1 MQRSHLVPKFMLA
14 SKLMPTANLY
24 SIVLATLAFFLNAWP
39 VTASAVQASDRS
51 EKDEFFEKKVRPILA
66 ERCWGCHSAEAGDSK
81 GGLRLDHGTLIRQG
95 GDSGPAVIAGN
106 PDESLIFQAVNYQGY
121 EMPPDGKIPASE
133 IEILKTWIAGGA
145 TWPDEP
151 VPEGISEEESF
162 DLAARKASHWVWR
175 ELSNVTPPVIDP
187 SKDDW
192 SQSDIDRFIL
202 KKLLNEGL
210 RPNGQA
216 DRRTLVRRLYL
227 DLIGTPPNVDDLE
240 RIVNSQ
246 APDWYAD
253 LVDDLLANPQ
263 FGVRWA
269 RHWLDL
275 VRFAQSR
282 GHEFDEDTPATEPYR
297 DYVVRALNS
306 DVPYDQFLI
315 EHIAG
320 DLVKSPR
327 LNPEFLWNE
336 SILGTGFWH
345 LGEWVHSPVDARKD
359 ETDRFDN
366 MVDVFSK
373 TFLGMTVA
381 CARCHDHKFDA
392 ISQEDY
398 YAIYGYLQ
406 SSDYRLFRFETD
418 SKHRELAEQLWAL
431 RGPMESRT
439 FSDIKQLSASIQT
452 SLQQLDPNAPRAQE
466 LAKKVSQDLA
476 ITKSLLP
483 FDDPRVHYDARNAE
497 NPLWTS
503 DSVIYGRKSTPAL
516 SVSLTTLGDT
526 PKWSVHRF
534 EEGYR
539 DPFWNPMVQESPGVN
554 RQNRYSQVQEAGKI
568 LPTAKFRLESG
579 KLSYLVRGSF
589 RSFACIDSH
598 RLIAGP
604 LHGETILDN
613 GGPDNEYRW
622 VTHSLDRYRGKT
634 VHLEFS
640 PLQDKSFAIVQ
651 VIDGPAPAVTPTPLE
666 PSGITA
672 LLARASEALNQW
684 VNTPDFPSH
693 TDLTL
698 EQRVLAASVLD
709 TVLPSMQDWI
719 SSDNN
724 NEQLAKQRLE
734 LTATEWANQERQ
746 LAKTVPWS
754 SKLALAMR
762 DGAGIN
768 DHLLIRG
775 NPNRPGPEVPRRN
788 LEALGGKEKP
798 HLGFGSG
805 RLDLALDLV
814 AAESPLASRVA
825 ANRIWHHL
833 LGRGLAPSTDDFG
846 VLGVPPT
853 HPELLDYL
861 ATDFVSHRW
870 SIKHLIRS
878 ICLSSTYQ
886 QDSRESE
893 LAKAHD
899 PSNVLLSHA
908 RVRRLEAEAIRD
920 TMLAVTGQIDLR
932 WMPDNAPSVPVHLTE
947 FLEGRGRPGR
957 NGPLDGMGKRSL
969 YLEIRR
975 NFLNP
980 MMTTF
985 DTPTPFS
992 TMGRRNVSN
1001 VPAQSLILLND
1012 PLVHQLAD
1020 KWSQQILKSHESD
1033 RERVRSMTLSA
1044 LSREPTP
1051 SEMDLIL
1058 AFLQSADFQSP
1069 ADAYRSLAH
1078 MILNNKEILF
1088 RF

>member
-1 MQRSHLVPKFMLA
+1 MQRSYLVPKSMFAPRLTLA
-14 SKLMPTANLY
+14 AFAHSAVLAA
-24 SIVLATLAFFLNAWP
+24 IVLFSNTWLLPAN
-39 VTASAVQASDRS
+39 AVQTPGRS
-51 EKDEFFEKKVRPILA
+51 ETEEFFEKKVRPILA

-81 GGLRLDHGTLIRQG
+81 GGLRLDHGTLIGQG
-95 GDSGPAVIAGN
+95 GDSGPAVVAGN
-106 PDESLIFQAVNYQGY
+106 PEDSLIFQAVNYQGY

-133 IEILKTWIAGGA
+133 IEILRSWIANGA

-151 VPEGISEEESF
+151 VPEGTGEKEAF

-175 ELSNVTPPVIDP
+175 ERSHASPPAIDP
-187 SKDDW
+187 SEDNW
-192 SQSDIDRFIL
+192 SQSDIDRFVL
-202 KKLLNEGL
+202 KKLLDEGL
-210 RPNGQA
+210 RPNSQA

-227 DLIGTPPNVDDLE
+227 DLIGTPPSVDELE
-240 RIVNSQ
+240 RIVQSQ
-246 APDWYAD
+246 DPEWYAD
-253 LVDDLLANPQ
+253 LVDDLLGNPQ

-297 DYVVRALNS
+297 DYVVRALNA

-320 DLVKSPR
+320 DLLESPR
-327 LNPEFLWNE
+327 LHPEFSWNE

-418 SKHRELAEQLWAL
+418 SKHRKLAKELWAL
-431 RGPMESRT
+431 REPLAARAA
-439 FSDIKQLSASIQT
+439 SDIKQLVPSIQS
-452 SLQQLDPNAPRAQE
+452 SLQQLDPNASRSQE
-466 LAKKVSQDLA
+466 LAKKVAQDLA
-476 ITKSLLP
+476 IAKSVLP
-483 FDDPRVHYDARNAE
+483 LEDPRVRYDARNSE

-503 DSVIYGRKSTPAL
+503 DSVIYGRRSAPAL
-516 SVSLTTLGDT
+516 SVSLATQGET

-568 LPTAKFRLESG
+568 LPTPKFRIESG

-589 RSFACIDSH
+589 RAFACIDSH

-613 GGPDNEYRW
+613 GGSDSEYRW
-622 VTHSLDRYRGKT
+622 VTHSLDRYRGKI

-640 PLQDKSFAIVQ
+640 PLQDKPFAIVQ
-651 VIDGPAPAVTPTPLE
+651 VIDGPAPAVTPTSLDAN
-666 PSGITA
+666 SITA
-672 LLARASEALNQW
+672 LLSGAADALHQW

-693 TDLTL
+693 DNLAV
-698 EQRVLAASVLD
+698 EQRILAASTLD
-709 TVLPSMQDWI
+709 TILQSPQDWI
-719 SSDNN
+719 AADNN
-724 NEQLAKQRLE
+724 PGQIARQRLE
-734 LTATEWANQERQ
+734 QTASEWAN
-746 LAKTVPWS
+746 
-754 SKLALAMR
+754 
-762 DGAGIN
+762 
-768 DHLLIRG
+768 H
-775 NPNRPGPEVPRRN
+775 
-788 LEALGGKEKP
+788 EALGGKEKP
-798 HLGFGSG
+798 FVGFGSG

-814 AAESPLASRVA
+814 APESPLASRVV
-825 ANRIWHHL
+825 ANRVWHHL

-861 ATDFVSHRW
+861 ANDLVAHQW

-878 ICLSSTYQ
+878 ICLSSTYR

-893 LAKAHD
+893 MAKAKD

-920 TMLAVTGQIDLR
+920 TMLSITGQLDLR
-932 WMPDNAPSVPVHLTE
+932 WMPDAAPSVPVHLTE

-1012 PLVHQLAD
+1012 PFVHQLAD
-1020 KWSQQILKSHESD
+1020 RWSQQMLKAFESD
-1033 RERVRSMTLSA
+1033 QERVHSMMLTA

-1058 AFLQSADFQSP
+1058 AFLQSSDFKSP

-1078 MILNNKEILF
+1078 MILNNKEILY

>member
-1 MQRSHLVPKFMLA
+1 MQISFLVPKSMFA
-14 SKLMPTANLY
+14 SKWTPKVLVHSVALAAMILCSNAFPLRAN
-24 SIVLATLAFFLNAWP
+24 
-39 VTASAVQASDRS
+39 AVQAPSRS

-66 ERCWGCHSAEAGDSK
+66 ERCWGCHSAEAGESK
-81 GGLRLDHGTLIRQG
+81 GALRLDHGTLIGQG
-95 GDSGPAVIAGN
+95 GDSGPAVVAGN

-121 EMPPDGKIPASE
+121 EMPPDGEISAAE
-133 IEILKTWIAGGA
+133 IEILRTWIADGA
-145 TWPDEP
+145 EWPDEP
-151 VPEGISEEESF
+151 VPELASEKQAF
-162 DLAARKASHWVWR
+162 DLLARKATHWVWR
-175 ELSNVTPPVIDP
+175 ERSNTQPPVIDP
-187 SKDDW
+187 SEDSW

-202 KKLLNEGL
+202 KQLLDGGL
-210 RPNGQA
+210 RPNSQA
-216 DRRTLVRRLYL
+216 DRRTLVRRIYL
-227 DLIGTPPNVDDLE
+227 DLIGTPPSIDELE
-240 RIVNSQ
+240 RIVNNQ
-246 APDWYAD
+246 DPEWYAD
-253 LVDDLLANPQ
+253 LVDDLLSNPQ

-297 DYVVRALNS
+297 DYVVRALNA
-306 DVPYDQFLI
+306 DVPYDQFMI

-320 DLVKSPR
+320 DLIESPR
-327 LNPEFLWNE
+327 LHPEYQWNE

-406 SSDYRLFRFETD
+406 SSDYRLFRYETD
-418 SKHRELAEQLWAL
+418 SKHRELANQLWAL
-431 RGPMESRT
+431 REPLAART
-439 FSDIKQLSASIQT
+439 ASAIKELVPAIQS
-452 SLQQLDPNAPRAQE
+452 SLQHLDPNAARSQE
-466 LAKKVSQDLA
+466 LAKKVSQDVA
-476 ITKSLLP
+476 VAKSVLP
-483 FDDPRVHYDARNAE
+483 LEDPRVRYDARNAE

-516 SVSLTTLGDT
+516 SVSLATQGET

-568 LPTAKFRLESG
+568 LPTPKFRLESG

-589 RSFACIDSH
+589 RAFACIDSH

-613 GGPDNEYRW
+613 GGTDNEYRW
-622 VTHSLDRYRGKT
+622 VTHSLDRYRGKI
-634 VHLEFS
+634 VHLEFA
-640 PLQDKSFAIVQ
+640 PLQDKAFAIVQ
-651 VIDGPAPAVTPTPLE
+651 VIDGPAPTVTPMPLDAN
-666 PSGITA
+666 GISVLLSSASDA
-672 LLARASEALNQW
+672 LQQW
-684 VNTPDFPSH
+684 VNTPEFPSH
-693 TDLTL
+693 ENLTV
-698 EQRVLAASVLD
+698 EQRILAASTLD
-709 TVLPSMQDWI
+709 TILQSPQDWI
-719 SSDNN
+719 AADNN
-724 NEQLAKQRLE
+724 AGQIAKQRLDQ
-734 LTATEWANQERQ
+734 TASEWVNQERQ
-746 LAKTVPWS
+746 FAKTVPWS

-762 DGAGIN
+762 DGAGFN

-775 NPNRPGPEVPRRN
+775 NPSRPGPEVPRRN
-788 LEALGGKEKP
+788 LEALGGKDKP
-798 HLGFGSG
+798 FHGFGSG

-814 AAESPLASRVA
+814 APESPLASRVV

-861 ATDFVSHRW
+861 ANDLVAHQW

-878 ICLSSTYQ
+878 ICLSSTYR

-893 LAKAHD
+893 TAKTKD
-899 PSNVLLSHA
+899 PSNILLSHA

-920 TMLAVTGQIDLR
+920 TMLSITGQLDLR
-932 WMPDNAPSVPVHLTE
+932 WMPDAAPSVPVHLTE

-1020 KWSQQILKSHESD
+1020 RWSQQILKSYESD
-1033 RERVRSMTLSA
+1033 PERVRSMMLSA
-1044 LSREPTP
+1044 VSREPTQ
-1051 SEMDLIL
+1051 SELDLIL
-1058 AFLQSADFQSP
+1058 AFLQSSEFKSP